1 MFRLTSL
8 FDLTGKTAL
17 VTGGNSGIGLAM
29 ARALGLAGAHLVL
42 VARREDALREAAE
55 GLRAEGIA
63 TDSVA
68 ADLASPEAGAT
79 LVAACERLGRTI
91 DILVNVAGLNLR
103 QPFMQV
109 SAEGFDL
116 HMAVHLR
123 APFLLTQ
130 AFAPAMAQRGYGRIV
145 NIASLAGKEGTPTL
159 SAYSAA
165 KAGVIALTKAHG
177 KELAGTGV
185 LVNAVAPA
193 AIETELLQQ
202 MSAETVATMIG
213 KSPLKRLG
221 TVEELAELVAW
232 LASEK
237 CSFSTGAVFDL
248 SGGRATY

>member
-1 MFRLTSL
+1 MAEPRI
-8 FDLTGKTAL
+8 AV
-17 VTGGNSGIGLAM
+17 VTGGAKGIGAAVADRLERDGLVPVVWDIA
-29 ARALGLAGAHLVL
+29 APAAAGRSHLICDVSDERAVAQAAAATESEHGPIAVL
-42 VARREDALREAAE
+42 V
-55 GLRAEGIA
+55 
-63 TDSVA
+63 
-68 ADLASPEAGAT
+68 
-79 LVAACERLGRTI
+79 
-91 DILVNVAGLNLR
+91 NNAGLTGPSTTVAETPLAQWQKVQAINLTGTFLCS
-103 QPFMQV
+103 Q
-109 SAEGFDL
+109 
-116 HMAVHLR
+116 AVASVMVPR
-123 APFLLTQ
+123 A
-130 AFAPAMAQRGYGRIV
+130 YGRIV

-165 KAGVIALTKAHG
+165 KAGVIAFTKAHG

-193 AIETELLQQ
+193 AIETDLLQQ

-213 KSPLKRLG
+213 KSPLRRLG

>member
-1 MFRLTSL
+1 MSQADST
-8 FDLTGKTAL
+8 KVAV
-17 VTGGNSGIGLAM
+17 VTGGAKGIG
-29 ARALGLAGAHLVL
+29 RAV
-42 VARREDALREAAE
+42 
-55 GLRAEGIA
+55 
-63 TDSVA
+63 
-68 ADLASPEAGAT
+68 
-79 LVAACERLGRTI
+79 CERLALAGFLPMVWDLAAGDSGHAFVACDVTDEAQVAAALGRTEREHGPI
-91 DILVNVAGLNLR
+91 AVLVNNAGLTGPSTTVAETPLGQWQTVQAVNLTGTFLCSR
-103 QPFMQV
+103 
-109 SAEGFDL
+109 
-116 HMAVHLR
+116 AV
-123 APFLLTQ
+123 A
-130 AFAPAMAQRGYGRIV
+130 AAMVPRGYGRIV

-165 KAGVIALTKAHG
+165 KAGVIALSKVHG

-221 TVEELAELVAW
+221 TVDELAELVAW
-232 LASEK
+232 LASET